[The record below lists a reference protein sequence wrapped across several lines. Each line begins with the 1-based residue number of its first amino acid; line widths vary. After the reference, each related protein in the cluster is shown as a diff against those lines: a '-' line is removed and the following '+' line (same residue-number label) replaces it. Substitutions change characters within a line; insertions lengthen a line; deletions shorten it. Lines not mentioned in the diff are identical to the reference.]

1 MIVLINSK
9 ISLSNIQAR
18 AHLVDRMRGVRG
30 GRRGGG
36 LGGRGQVDRKAQQ
49 GRVGRTIHEDH
60 MNSKDRIAENAIIQE
75 HVVSDQ
81 GEEKRKGRQHRQQ
94 IFLVEKHNGILK
106 HPEDIRW
113 PPLKSNTD
121 IAYVEI

>member
-18 AHLVDRMRGVRG
+18 AHLVDRTRGVRG
-30 GRRGGG
+30 GRRSGG

-81 GEEKRKGRQHRQQ
+81 GEEKAKADNTIQ
-94 IFLVEKHNGILK
+94 IFLVDKHNGILK

-121 IAYVEI
+121 IACVEI